1 MLCFVNNVS
10 RALRE
15 KLFREAWRNEY
26 MNKSRYYFLVLLFAA
41 GVSLSAQSH
50 VSVPLDDPVYYV
62 LDLAQTRGLCP
73 PLPEVKPYSRAVI
86 LSALKEIL
94 ASEAASFRALSE
106 KERRIIETA
115 KTNLEKAV
123 KGFNWQ
129 RGLYHF
135 DAPSKKTGNPLFSG
149 DLGVG
154 MEVMFGGGAYFGDKD
169 FAWGTDSWIYAYTNG
184 DIGEHFSYGF
194 KIAGGIIKAPRSH
207 PGNGW
212 TYYTGY
218 PESGDPGQEGSYFN
232 RNLPVY
238 SDPLSSFPYSYR
250 TKWDGSI
257 FSPGSVS
264 AGGILNWPEGV
275 SVGSSIISEL
285 SGELFGDMLTY
296 RFGRISHEWG
306 GMTTGSSLVLN
317 AASRPFVALEAVFDP
332 VPWFRFSALTGVLE
346 YFNAEGVKASS
357 QTNQNAFSIEQ
368 LELNYKNYFHFDI
381 GSTAIWPK
389 RFELG
394 YIFPINN
401 NFMYQNNIGDFDN
414 MALFSNI
421 KFQYPGIISVWGS
434 FFADEIEISSIK
446 RMFELDRHMFAYQA
460 GARGMIPWLPFASI
474 TVTYTKIEPYCYT
487 HTRNF
492 VPWYGNDNP
501 METSYTNNGVGLG
514 YYLPPNSDEVQVR
527 FDTMPAARTS
537 VHLRYQMIR
546 HGAEYGS
553 RAVDGSSY
561 VSELDPEGR
570 SENEILRKYFLRDGA
585 YQWQH
590 IVRAGAAH
598 TLTKTFIPIQ
608 LFGEFGVVFS
618 YFTDISGNVNSG
630 SPRDYSVI
638 DNSQEYPKS
647 TGIIGTFGFKL
658 FF

>member
-1 MLCFVNNVS
+1 
-10 RALRE
+10 
-15 KLFREAWRNEY
+15 
-26 MNKSRYYFLVLLFAA
+26 MNKCRYCFLVLLFAA

-50 VSVPLDDPVYYV
+50 ISVPLDDPIYYV
-62 LDLAQTRGLCP
+62 LDLAQARGLCP
-73 PLPEVKPYSRAVI
+73 PLPEVKPYSRTVI

-94 ASEAASFRALSE
+94 ASEAASPRALNE
-106 KERRIIETA
+106 KERLIIETA
-115 KTNLEKAV
+115 KTNLEKAA

-135 DAPSKKTGNPLFSG
+135 DAPSKKTGSPLFSG

-154 MEVMFGGGAYFGDKD
+154 LDMTFGGGAYPKDRD

-194 KIAGGIIKAPRSH
+194 KIAGGFIRAPRSRL
-207 PGNGW
+207 GEGL
-212 TYYTGY
+212 TYYAGY
-218 PESGDPGQEGSYFN
+218 PKFGDPGQAPEGSYFN
-232 RNLPVY
+232 REIPVY
-238 SDPLSSFPYSYR
+238 SDPLPFFPYGYR
-250 TKWDGSI
+250 KQWDGSI

-275 SVGSSIISEL
+275 AIGSGITSEL

-296 RFGRISHEWG
+296 RFGRISHEWA
-306 GMTTGSSLVLN
+306 GMTTGGSLVLN
-317 AASRPFVALEAVFDP
+317 AASRPFVALEASFDP

-346 YFNAEGVKASS
+346 YYNAEGIKISS
-357 QTNQNAFSIEQ
+357 QTNQNLFSIDQ
-368 LELNYKNYFHFDI
+368 LELNYKNYFHFDV
-381 GSTAIWPK
+381 GSTAVWPK

-394 YIFPINN
+394 YIFPVIN

-446 RMFELDRHMFAYQA
+446 QMFELDRQMFAYQA
-460 GARGMIPWLPFASI
+460 GVKGMIPRLPFASV

-492 VPWYGNDNP
+492 TPWHGDNP
-501 METSYTNNGVGLG
+501 METAYTNNGVGLG
-514 YYLPPNSDEVQVR
+514 YYLPPNSDEVQIR
-527 FDTMPAARTS
+527 FDTMPAPRTS
-537 VHLRYQMIR
+537 VHFRYQMIR

-561 VSELDPEGR
+561 LSELDPDGR
-570 SENEILRKYFLRDGA
+570 SEKEMLRKYFLRDGA

-598 TLTKTFIPIQ
+598 TLTKTFIPVQ

-618 YFTDISGNVNSG
+618 YFTDISGTANSG
-630 SPRDYSVI
+630 SPHDYSVI
-638 DNSQEYPKS
+638 DTQEYPKS
-647 TGIIGTFGFKL
+647 TGIIATLGFKL